1 MTLSTKLNQAVAP
14 MTAAPLIVADRPT
27 YITHLIVANPGAT
40 DETIQFWVGA
50 SAVDATC
57 ILPPVT
63 IVAGGW
69 LEGGGLFLSSG
80 ESLYVEASAD
90 GLTVTAFGMDGAT
103 KDDAA
108 PPSAFGFRVYDA
120 SGRTTIVQVS
130 TVGALDDV
138 ADVTLAAEADDDLL
152 VYDTDGWV
160 NASIASLGIV
170 RYVGLAADTAEPPTI
185 EDLEA
190 ELGEA
195 DTVAPAVGLAVG
207 LDTGK
212 VYLAVTVGT
221 AWHIVELAAALP
233 EAPQGG

>member
-14 MTAAPLIVADRPT
+14 MAAAPLIVADRPT

-80 ESLYVEASAD
+80 ESLHVEASAA

-120 SGRTTIVQVS
+120 SGRTTVVQVS
-130 TVGALDDV
+130 AVAELDDV
-138 ADVTLAAEADDDLL
+138 GDVTLAAEADGDLL
-152 VYDTDGWV
+152 AYDADTSKWV
-160 NASIASLGIV
+160 NTPLLTSGLVNYLGVVDEDIS
-170 RYVGLAADTAEPPTI
+170 DPPT
-185 EDLEA
+185 A
-190 ELGEA
+190 AQLGA
-195 DTVAPAVGLAVG
+195 AFGDPSAGPGTGIAVGTTDA
-207 LDTGK
+207 
-212 VYLAVTVGT
+212 YLVVS
-221 AWHIVELAAALP
+221 
-233 EAPQGG
+233 GGAGWYYLTLETPI